1 MPGFASGNG
10 KEPHPAVW
18 KCRSEVGKTPLKG
31 DLIRVN
37 TRLLMHSLWVAV
49 LAAAISAVPALAAP
63 PANTTAPS
71 ITGTPRVGET
81 LTAQNGTW
89 SNSPTAFQYQ
99 WQRCNAAGAA
109 CANIGTAT
117 DRTYL
122 LQQADANR
130 TIRVVVTALNGDGA
144 GSARSNQTDLIA
156 PSTAPRNT
164 AAPTI
169 EGDAIV
175 GEQLTANDGTWTN
188 SPTSFAYQWQR
199 CDIDALTC
207 APVPG
212 ATAKT
217 YNVGAADLG
226 FRLRVVVT
234 ARNAGG
240 AGSAR
245 SAPTEIVAPA
255 VRFTNE
261 RPRLTLISARFLG
274 ARMYARFR
282 VCDDDPR
289 NLTVLATDA
298 KPRQGTQLR
307 RYTTRVAPK
316 PCGVYT
322 RSWVP
327 ARKFR
332 TKGRYTVTL
341 QARDFADNLSNKVSR
356 SFNLR

>member
-1 MPGFASGNG
+1 
-10 KEPHPAVW
+10 
-18 KCRSEVGKTPLKG
+18 
-31 DLIRVN
+31 
-37 TRLLMHSLWVAV
+37 VAV
-49 LAAAISAVPALAAP
+49 LAAALWAVPAFAAP
-63 PANTTAPS
+63 PANTTPPS

-89 SNSPTAFQYQ
+89 TNSPTAFQYQ

-109 CANIGTAT
+109 CANLGGEVE
-117 DRTYL
+117 RTYL
-122 LQQADANR
+122 LTAADAGR

-144 GSARSNQTDLIA
+144 GSARSSQTA
-156 PSTAPRNT
+156 VVTPTTAPGNT
-164 AAPTI
+164 ARPTI

-175 GEQLTANDGTWTN
+175 GEQLTATDGTWTN

-207 APVPG
+207 GAVPG

-234 ARNAGG
+234 ARNASG

-261 RPRLTLISARFLG
+261 RPRLTLISAKFVG

-282 VCDDDPR
+282 ICDDDPR
-289 NLTVLATDA
+289 NLTILATDS
-298 KPRQGTQLR
+298 KPRAGTQTR
-307 RYTTRVAPK
+307 RFTTRIAPR

>member
-1 MPGFASGNG
+1 
-10 KEPHPAVW
+10 
-18 KCRSEVGKTPLKG
+18 
-31 DLIRVN
+31 VN
-37 TRLLMHSLWVAV
+37 TRLLLHSLWVVV
-49 LAAAISAVPALAAP
+49 LGAALWAVPALAAP
-63 PANTTAPS
+63 PGNSSPPT

-89 SNSPTAFQYQ
+89 ANSPTAFQYQ
-99 WQRCNAAGAA
+99 WQRCNAAGAV

-122 LQQADANR
+122 LRPADANR

-164 AAPTI
+164 AVPTI
-169 EGDAIV
+169 DGDAVV

-207 APVPG
+207 AAVAG
-212 ATAKT
+212 ATGKT
-217 YNVGAADLG
+217 YGVGAGDLG

-234 ARNAGG
+234 ARNSGG
-240 AGSAR
+240 AGSAA
-245 SAPTEIVAPA
+245 SGPTAIVVPA

-261 RPRLTLISARFLG
+261 RPRLTLISAKFVG

-282 VCDDDPR
+282 ICDDDPR
-289 NLTVLATDA
+289 NLTVLATDS
-298 KPRQGTQLR
+298 KPRVGSQLR
-307 RYTTRVAPK
+307 RFTTRIAPK

-341 QARDFADNLSNKVSR
+341 QVRDFADNLSNKVSR
-356 SFNLR
+356 NFNLR